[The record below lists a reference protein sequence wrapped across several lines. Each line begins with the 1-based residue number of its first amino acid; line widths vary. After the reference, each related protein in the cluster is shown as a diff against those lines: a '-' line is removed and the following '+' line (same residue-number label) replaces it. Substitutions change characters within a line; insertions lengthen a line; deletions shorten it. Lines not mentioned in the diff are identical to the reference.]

1 MIKVKYYLHAL
12 FNVSVKEYSS
22 KAWMSSRTKI
32 RLLFAYGLTA
42 GFVSSIAISGLLLL
56 VEKSVSLPVGTF
68 YIMLSSAFVQSHGY
82 YSIDNIIFGFALH
95 LITGSVIGLVMCTP
109 FIVLKGKSLGSL
121 QKYAV
126 GYGLGFGFAL
136 WSFFF
141 IPITLWIILPILD
154 ASQDKTIIQEVPA
167 QVDVMFSTDKL
178 AILLDRIMIG
188 AIAFNMFYG
197 LLVAIMIKS
206 LFEYRLKKESAP

>member
-1 MIKVKYYLHAL
+1 M
-12 FNVSVKEYSS
+12 SVKKYSS
-22 KAWMSSRTKI
+22 KTWVHSGTKI
-32 RLLFAYGLTA
+32 PLLIAYGLTA
-42 GFVSSIAISGLLLL
+42 GFISSIAISGLLLL

-68 YIMLSSAFVQSHGY
+68 YIMLSSAFIQSQDY
-82 YSIDNIIFGFALH
+82 YVIDNIIFGFILH
-95 LITGSVIGLVMCTP
+95 LITGSIIGLVMCIP
-109 FIVLKGKSLGSL
+109 FIVLKDKSLRLL

-141 IPITLWIILPILD
+141 IPITLWMILPILD

-167 QVDVMFSTDKL
+167 QVDVMFSTDQL
-178 AILLDRIMIG
+178 AMLVDRIMIG
-188 AIAFNMFYG
+188 AIAFNMLYG

-206 LFEYRLKKESAP
+206 LFEYRLKKDSVL

>member
-1 MIKVKYYLHAL
+1 M
-12 FNVSVKEYSS
+12 SVKKYSS
-22 KAWMSSRTKI
+22 KTWVHSGTKI
-32 RLLFAYGLTA
+32 PLLIAYGLTA
-42 GFVSSIAISGLLLL
+42 GFISSIAISGLLLL

-68 YIMLSSAFVQSHGY
+68 YIMLSSAFIQSQDY
-82 YSIDNIIFGFALH
+82 YVIDNIIFGFILH
-95 LITGSVIGLVMCTP
+95 LITGSIIGLVMCIP
-109 FIVLKGKSLGSL
+109 FIVLKDKSLRLL

-141 IPITLWIILPILD
+141 IPITLWMILPILD

-178 AILLDRIMIG
+178 AMLVDRIMIG
-188 AIAFNMFYG
+188 AIAFNMLYG

-206 LFEYRLKKESAP
+206 LFEYRLKKDSVL

>member
-1 MIKVKYYLHAL
+1 MH
-12 FNVSVKEYSS
+12 
-22 KAWMSSRTKI
+22 SRTKI
-32 RLLFAYGLTA
+32 PLLIAYGLTA
-42 GFVSSIAISGLLLL
+42 GFISSIAISGLLLL

-68 YIMLSSAFVQSHGY
+68 YIMLSSAFIQSQDY
-82 YSIDNIIFGFALH
+82 YVIDNIIFGFILH
-95 LITGSVIGLVMCTP
+95 LITGSIIGLVMCIP
-109 FIVLKGKSLGSL
+109 FIVLKDKSLRLL

-141 IPITLWIILPILD
+141 IPITLWMILPILD

-167 QVDVMFSTDKL
+167 QVDVMFSTDQL
-178 AILLDRIMIG
+178 AMLVDRIMIG
-188 AIAFNMFYG
+188 AIAFNMLYG

-206 LFEYRLKKESAP
+206 LFEYRLKKDSVL

>member
-1 MIKVKYYLHAL
+1 MQ
-12 FNVSVKEYSS
+12 SG
-22 KAWMSSRTKI
+22 TKI
-32 RLLFAYGLTA
+32 RLLIAYGLTA
-42 GFVSSIAISGLLLL
+42 GFISSIAISGLLLL

-68 YIMLSSAFVQSHGY
+68 YIMLSSAFIQSQDY
-82 YSIDNIIFGFALH
+82 YVIDNIILGFILH
-95 LITGSVIGLVMCTP
+95 LITGSIIGLVMCIP
-109 FIVLKGKSLGSL
+109 FIVLKDKSLRYL

-141 IPITLWIILPILD
+141 IPITLWMILPILD

-178 AILLDRIMIG
+178 AILVDRIMIG
-188 AIAFNMFYG
+188 AIAFNMLYG

-206 LFEYRLKKESAP
+206 LFEYRLKKDSAL

>member
-1 MIKVKYYLHAL
+1 M
-12 FNVSVKEYSS
+12 SVKKYSS
-22 KAWMSSRTKI
+22 KTWMHSRTKI
-32 RLLFAYGLTA
+32 PLLIAYGLTA
-42 GFVSSIAISGLLLL
+42 GFISSIAISGLLLL

-68 YIMLSSAFVQSHGY
+68 YIMLSSAFIQSQDY
-82 YSIDNIIFGFALH
+82 YVIDNIIFGFILH
-95 LITGSVIGLVMCTP
+95 LITGSIIGLVMCIP
-109 FIVLKGKSLGSL
+109 FIVLKDKSLRYL

-141 IPITLWIILPILD
+141 IPITLWMILPILD

-167 QVDVMFSTDKL
+167 QVDVMFSTDQL
-178 AILLDRIMIG
+178 AMLVDRIMIG
-188 AIAFNMFYG
+188 AIAFNMLYG

-206 LFEYRLKKESAP
+206 LFEYRLKKDSAL

>member
-1 MIKVKYYLHAL
+1 M
-12 FNVSVKEYSS
+12 SVKKYSS
-22 KAWMSSRTKI
+22 KTWVHSGTKI
-32 RLLFAYGLTA
+32 PLLIAYGLTA
-42 GFVSSIAISGLLLL
+42 GFISSIAISGLLLL

-68 YIMLSSAFVQSHGY
+68 YIMLSSAFIQSQDY
-82 YSIDNIIFGFALH
+82 YVIDNIIFGFILH
-95 LITGSVIGLVMCTP
+95 LITGSIIGLVMCIP
-109 FIVLKGKSLGSL
+109 FIALKDKSLRLL

-141 IPITLWIILPILD
+141 IPITLWMILPILD

-167 QVDVMFSTDKL
+167 QVDVMFSTDQL
-178 AILLDRIMIG
+178 AMLVDRIMIG
-188 AIAFNMFYG
+188 AIAFNMLYG

-206 LFEYRLKKESAP
+206 LFEYRLKKDSVL

>member
-1 MIKVKYYLHAL
+1 M
-12 FNVSVKEYSS
+12 SVKKYSS
-22 KAWMSSRTKI
+22 KTWMQSGTKI
-32 RLLFAYGLTA
+32 RLLIAYGLTA
-42 GFVSSIAISGLLLL
+42 GFISSIAISGLLLL

-68 YIMLSSAFVQSHGY
+68 YIMLSSAFIQSQDY
-82 YSIDNIIFGFALH
+82 YIIDNIILGFILH
-95 LITGSVIGLVMCTP
+95 LITGSIIGLVMCIP
-109 FIVLKGKSLGSL
+109 FIVFKDKSLRYL

-141 IPITLWIILPILD
+141 IPITLWMILPILD

-178 AILLDRIMIG
+178 AMLVDRIMIG
-188 AIAFNMFYG
+188 AIAFNMLYG
-197 LLVAIMIKS
+197 LLVATMIKS
-206 LFEYRLKKESAP
+206 FFEYRLKKDSAL

>member
-1 MIKVKYYLHAL
+1 MSLKK
-12 FNVSVKEYSS
+12 YSS
-22 KAWMSSRTKI
+22 KTWVHLGTKI
-32 RLLFAYGLTA
+32 PLLIAYGLTA
-42 GFVSSIAISGLLLL
+42 GFISSIAISGLLLL

-68 YIMLSSAFVQSHGY
+68 YIMLSSAFIQSQDY
-82 YSIDNIIFGFALH
+82 YVIDNIIFGFILH
-95 LITGSVIGLVMCTP
+95 LITGSIIGLVMCIP
-109 FIVLKGKSLGSL
+109 FIVLKDKSLRYL

-126 GYGLGFGFAL
+126 AYGLGFGFAL

-141 IPITLWIILPILD
+141 IPITLWMILPILD

-178 AILLDRIMIG
+178 AMLVDRIMIG
-188 AIAFNMFYG
+188 AIAFNMLYG

-206 LFEYRLKKESAP
+206 LFEYRLKKDSAL

>member
-1 MIKVKYYLHAL
+1 M
-12 FNVSVKEYSS
+12 SVKKYSS
-22 KAWMSSRTKI
+22 KTWMQSGTKI
-32 RLLFAYGLTA
+32 RLLIAYGLTA
-42 GFVSSIAISGLLLL
+42 GFISSIAISGLLLL

-68 YIMLSSAFVQSHGY
+68 YIMLSSAFIQSQDY
-82 YSIDNIIFGFALH
+82 YVIDNIILGFILH
-95 LITGSVIGLVMCTP
+95 LITGSIIGLVMCIP
-109 FIVLKGKSLGSL
+109 FIVLKDKSLRYL

-141 IPITLWIILPILD
+141 IPITLWMILPILD

-178 AILLDRIMIG
+178 AILVDRIMIG
-188 AIAFNMFYG
+188 AIAFNMLYG

-206 LFEYRLKKESAP
+206 LFEYRLKKDSAL

>member
-1 MIKVKYYLHAL
+1 MH
-12 FNVSVKEYSS
+12 
-22 KAWMSSRTKI
+22 SRTKI
-32 RLLFAYGLTA
+32 PLLIAYGLTA
-42 GFVSSIAISGLLLL
+42 GFISSIAISGLLLL

-68 YIMLSSAFVQSHGY
+68 YIMLSSAFIQSQDY
-82 YSIDNIIFGFALH
+82 YVIDNIIFGFILH
-95 LITGSVIGLVMCTP
+95 LITGSIIGLVMCIP
-109 FIVLKGKSLGSL
+109 FIVLKDKSLRYL

-141 IPITLWIILPILD
+141 IPITLWMILPILD

-178 AILLDRIMIG
+178 AMLVDRIMIG
-188 AIAFNMFYG
+188 AIAFNMLYG

-206 LFEYRLKKESAP
+206 LFEYRLKKDSVL